1 MEPSR
6 PHVSIVARVRPSL
19 AREETAIEAG
29 AKAEHLAATA
39 EEIVERLCVS
49 QSSTSS
55 VEVELDNG
63 KVEKFTG
70 LGAYNCDTIIESIR
84 GGNTSYCVMAY
95 GQTGSG
101 KTYTCTELLPRVS
114 EMLLGYV
121 EKGYEVQL
129 NAFELYLGS
138 IKDLLREEACSVRQ
152 DAKGRTHVDAKKV
165 VVGTQEDAES
175 LINKAFANR
184 ASSATKSN
192 EQSSRS
198 HAFVRFTLRKG
209 KEGEEGEE
217 EREVTIVDL
226 AGNERYEETFHHDA
240 ARLAE
245 MKAINASL
253 GCLKDCLRAV
263 LKNKEGGYVPFRR
276 SKLTTIL
283 SSLWST
289 VNRASAVLIAHLA
302 PTRSSLKHSMNT
314 LRLVSLIVERDSLA
328 DRERKSFSGPL
339 AWSADQMVCYVRT
352 LEDGKFE
359 ALADSFHIT
368 GKLFS
373 VEWKGHVERRV
384 VAAGGTEKDAEA
396 IYDAFHEKLRQ
407 HKEKEKDMGKKAGP
421 RSAIAAMRAK
431 AKASF
436 AQSFSEDDVVVVERR
451 KET

>member
-1 MEPSR
+1 
-6 PHVSIVARVRPSL
+6 
-19 AREETAIEAG
+19 
-29 AKAEHLAATA
+29 
-39 EEIVERLCVS
+39 
-49 QSSTSS
+49 
-55 VEVELDNG
+55 
-63 KVEKFTG
+63 
-70 LGAYNCDTIIESIR
+70 
-84 GGNTSYCVMAY
+84 
-95 GQTGSG
+95 
-101 KTYTCTELLPRVS
+101 
-114 EMLLGYV
+114 MLLGYV

-314 LRLVSLIVERDSLA
+314 LRLVSLIVREGQPGRQRAEELQWASRLVRRSDGLLCPHSGGWQIRSPSRQLPYHREA
-328 DRERKSFSGPL
+328 LQCGVEGPRGEESRGCWWHRER
-339 AWSADQMVCYVRT
+339 R
-352 LEDGKFE
+352 
-359 ALADSFHIT
+359 
-368 GKLFS
+368 
-373 VEWKGHVERRV
+373 
-384 VAAGGTEKDAEA
+384 
-396 IYDAFHEKLRQ
+396 
-407 HKEKEKDMGKKAGP
+407 
-421 RSAIAAMRAK
+421 
-431 AKASF
+431 
-436 AQSFSEDDVVVVERR
+436 
-451 KET
+451 